1 MNDEINKQIKHT
13 EQYHINLD
21 SSASEDLED
30 SKRTT
35 ESGMDLIKKDKNKKI
50 TNSILKLSD
59 N

>member
-21 SSASEDLED
+21 SSASED
-30 SKRTT
+30 SKRIT